1 LLTISDTL
9 LQDFSAKS
17 EGLRRLLNY
26 DRAWLLGDL
35 LAGITVAAY
44 LVPQCMAYGE
54 LAGLSP
60 VAGLWAILP
69 PLMVYAVM
77 GSSPQLSVGPEAGSA
92 LLTAAAIRAVA
103 NGPLAAQGGNYASL
117 AAMLALLVGGI
128 CLIGYLAR
136 LGFIANLLSQPILVG
151 YLAGVSLIMMVGQ
164 LANITGLKIVANTV
178 PGALVA
184 IGRSL
189 GHCHVPT
196 LLLGTSVL
204 IFLFAAQRWLPKLP
218 APLIS
223 VLLAT
228 IAVVVWKLDA
238 LGVAVVGE
246 IPAGLPFPALP
257 HASWSEVQA
266 LLPAALGIA
275 LVGYSDNVL
284 TARAFASRNGYQIV
298 ADRELLAL
306 SVCNLSNGLMQGFPI
321 SSSGSRTALGESLG
335 NKSQLFSL
343 VAVVMTVAVLLFLRP
358 VLALFPKAALGAIVI
373 FAASRLIEIPEF
385 VKLYRLRRSE
395 LALALATAGGVLL
408 LDITTGVLLA
418 VVLSVLD
425 LLWRLGRPADGVEW
439 QDAGLI
445 YRYDGPLCFINAQYF
460 GDRVRQLAAKA
471 PLPLKR
477 LTVDGTAIGSIDA
490 TALGMLVDLKA
501 ELAGQAIELTL
512 IDLRPPVLQMIQ
524 RSGEDL
530 IGK

>member
-9 LQDFSAKS
+9 LPDFSAQS
-17 EGLRRLLNY
+17 EGLRRLLHY

-92 LLTAAAIRAVA
+92 LLTAAAI
-103 NGPLAAQGGNYASL
+103 GPLAAQGGNYASL
-117 AAMLALLVGGI
+117 AAMLALLVGGM
-128 CLIGYLAR
+128 CSIGYLAR
-136 LGFIANLLSQPILVG
+136 LGFVANLLSQPILVG

-164 LANITGLKIVANTV
+164 LGNVTGLKVAADTV
-178 PGALVA
+178 PGTLLA
-184 IGRSL
+184 IGRAL
-189 GHCHVPT
+189 GHCHGPT
-196 LLLGTSVL
+196 LLLGTCVL
-204 IFLFAAQRWLPKLP
+204 VFLFAAQRWFPQLP
-218 APLIS
+218 APLIA

-228 IAVVVWKLDA
+228 IAVVVWQLDT
-238 LGVAVVGE
+238 LGVAVVGP
-246 IPAGLPFPALP
+246 IPAGLPSPVWP
-257 HASWSEVQA
+257 RASWPEVQA

-284 TARAFASRNGYQIV
+284 TARAFASRNGYRIV
-298 ADRELLAL
+298 PDRELLAL
-306 SVCNLSNGLMQGFPI
+306 GLCNLSNGLMQGFPI

-343 VAVVMTVAVLLFLRP
+343 VAVAMTVAVLLFLRP

-373 FAASRLIEIPEF
+373 FAASRLIEVPEF
-385 VKLYRLRRSE
+385 VQLYRLRRSE
-395 LALALATAGGVLL
+395 FALALATAGGVLL

-425 LLWRLGRPADGVEW
+425 LLWRLGRPADAVEW

-460 GDRVRQLAAKA
+460 ADRVRQLVAKA
-471 PLPLKR
+471 PFSVQR
-477 LTVDGTAIGSIDA
+477 LTVDGVAIGLIDA

-501 ELAGQAIELTL
+501 ELAGQAIELSL
-512 IDLRPPVLQMIQ
+512 INLRTPVLQIIQ
-524 RSGEDL
+524 RSEEDL
-530 IGK
+530 LSGLP

>member
-1 LLTISDTL
+1 LLK
-9 LQDFSAKS
+9 DFSAKS

-26 DRAWLLGDL
+26 DRAWLRGDV

-54 LAGLSP
+54 LAGLPP

-69 PLMVYAVM
+69 PLIVYAFV
-77 GSSPQLSVGPEAGSA
+77 GSSPQLSVGPESGSA
-92 LLTAAAIRAVA
+92 LLTAAAIA
-103 NGPLAAQGGNYASL
+103 PLAAQGGNYASL
-117 AAMLALLVGGI
+117 AALLALLVGGI
-128 CLIGYLAR
+128 CAIGYVAR
-136 LGFIANLLSQPILVG
+136 LGFVSNLLSQPILVG

-164 LANITGLKIVANTV
+164 LANVTGLAIDAHTV
-178 PGALVA
+178 PGALLSVS
-184 IGRSL
+184 RSL
-189 GHCHVPT
+189 GHCHLPT
-196 LLLGTSVL
+196 AILGSSVL
-204 IFLFAAQRWLPKLP
+204 LFLFTAQRWFPRLP

-223 VLLAT
+223 VLIAT
-228 IAVVVWKLDA
+228 GAVVVLQLDR
-238 LGVAVVGE
+238 LGVALVGS
-246 IPAGLPFPALP
+246 IPAGLPLPALP
-257 HASWSEVQA
+257 HGSWADVQS
-266 LLPAALGIA
+266 LLPSALGIA

-306 SVCNLSNGLMQGFPI
+306 GLCNLSNGLMQGFPM

-335 NKSQLFSL
+335 SKSQLYSL
-343 VAVVMTVAVLLFLRP
+343 VAVVMTIVVLLFLRP
-358 VLALFPKAALGAIVI
+358 VLALFPKAALGSIVI

-385 VKLYRLRRSE
+385 VKLYHLRRSE
-395 LALALATAGGVLL
+395 FALALITAGGVVL

-418 VVLSVLD
+418 VVLSILELV
-425 LLWRLGRPADGVEW
+425 WRLSRPAEEVAFGK
-439 QDAGLI
+439 AGEIL
-445 YRYDGPLCFINAQYF
+445 YRYDGLLCFVNAQHF
-460 GDRVRQLAAKA
+460 SDRVRQLVAKA
-471 PLPLKR
+471 PFPLKR

-512 IDLRPPVLQMIQ
+512 IDLRPSVLQMLQ

-530 IGK
+530 LGR

>member
-1 LLTISDTL
+1 LLNHSDTL
-9 LQDFSAKS
+9 LQDFSTKS

-69 PLMVYAVM
+69 PLLVYAVM
-77 GSSPQLSVGPEAGSA
+77 GSSPQLSVGPEASSA
-92 LLTAAAIRAVA
+92 LLTAAAI
-103 NGPLAAQGGNYASL
+103 GPLAAAGGHQASL
-117 AAMLALLVGGI
+117 AALLALLVGGM
-128 CLIGYLAR
+128 CAIGYIAR

-164 LANITGLKIVANTV
+164 FGNVMGLKIVADTV

-184 IGRSL
+184 IGQSL
-189 GHCHVPT
+189 GHCHLPT

-218 APLIS
+218 APLIA

-228 IAVVVWKLDA
+228 IAGVVWKLDT

-246 IPAGLPFPALP
+246 IPAGLPLP
-257 HASWSEVQA
+257 RWPQASWSELQA

-306 SVCNLSNGLMQGFPI
+306 SFCNLSNGVMQGFPI

-335 NKSQLFSL
+335 NRSQLFSL
-343 VAVVMTVAVLLFLRP
+343 VAVVMTMAVLLFLRP

-395 LALALATAGGVLL
+395 FGLAIVTTAGVLL

-425 LLWRLGRPADGVEW
+425 LLWRLGRPPEQVEW
-439 QDAGLI
+439 QEDRLI
-445 YRYDGPLCFINAQYF
+445 YRFDGPLCFVNAQHF
-460 GDRVRQLAAKA
+460 GDRVRQLVATA
-471 PLPLKR
+471 PGSVQR
-477 LTVDGTAIGSIDA
+477 LVVDGTVISAIDG
-490 TALGMLVDLKA
+490 TAVGMLVDLKG
-501 ELAGQAIELTL
+501 ELAGQAIGLTL
-512 IDLRPPVLQMIQ
+512 VNFSPLVLQMLQ
-524 RSGEDL
+524 RSDEDL
-530 IGK
+530 LGG